1 MIKLSEN
8 DLTFPIYSYFNLTV
22 TCIGVHRAESADL
35 CQTCE
40 DFCTFLES
48 EMFPSGNVHW
58 EAKKIEDMED
68 WKDSNG
74 RLSPR
79 IVKNHAVG
87 RCRLHIRCLISFLS
101 LFVLLYLSFFVFLYL
116 CIIAFEQPVGRRPQ
130 SRRLSSFSIWTGTLW
145 RPTVRCKVPPAQVIS
160 TAAPWS
166 RAWNDD
172 PTHPTNSIHYVN
184 S

>member
-58 EAKKIEDMED
+58 EAKN
-68 WKDSNG
+68 WRNG
-74 RLSPR
+74 RLEGFQWK
-79 IVKNHAVG
+79 IENCEVG

-145 RPTVRCKVPPAQVIS
+145 RPTVRCRVPPAQVIS
-160 TAAPWS
+160 TAASGLVKGLEWWS
-166 RAWNDD
+166 N
-172 PTHPTNSIHYVN
+172 TSIQFHPLRK
-184 S
+184 

>member
-58 EAKKIEDMED
+58 KKMKKWKIGRIPMEE
-68 WKDSNG
+68 
-74 RLSPR
+74 LR
-79 IVKNHAVG
+79 IAKNHAVG

-101 LFVLLYLSFFVFLYL
+101 LFVLLYLSIFVFLYL

-145 RPTVRCKVPPAQVIS
+145 RPTVRCRVPPAQVIS

-166 RAWNDD
+166 R
-172 PTHPTNSIHYVN
+172 
-184 S
+184 